1 MWGRRRNGL
10 TDNFTLAVYMQF
22 LVAADILGNLLRPSP
37 PQQPAQYEYLAGE
50 QVGSLW
56 LVADPDAGLAWH

>member
-22 LVAADILGNLLRPSP
+22 LVAADSQRDLPGTGGYYARDTVPLYVS
-37 PQQPAQYEYLAGE
+37 
-50 QVGSLW
+50 
-56 LVADPDAGLAWH
+56 